1 MWAAFRE
8 LDRKIRSLS
17 KVRDY
22 LVEQEADACEA
33 ADRLDLRVHSLTR
46 KYERLRT
53 EAEQWVAD
61 IAREGLS
68 SLRNK
73 GGENN
78 AQMMLQTVREEIR
91 QLCVR
96 ARKLDDKRWLFRY
109 NEHYCEDGQYELE
122 DTIDRL
128 KADVE
133 KILSEGFTSS

>member
-17 KVRDY
+17 EVRDY

-133 KILSEGFTSS
+133 KILSQGFTSS